1 MKRILLVDDHVVV
14 REGLKQIVADI
25 PDLFVAGEA
34 GTAQEALQKAL
45 SEKYD
50 LIILDITMPGASG
63 LDILK
68 DLTTQKPGS
77 KILVLSMHPEERYAL
92 RVLKAGAMG
101 YVTKDRA
108 PTELIEAV
116 QTVLQGRRYVGPSLA
131 EKLATDKV
139 FTDERPAYM
148 VLSDREYSVM
158 LMIASG
164 KTMTDIAKE
173 LSLSIKTVSSY
184 RRRILVKMKKT
195 NNADL
200 VRYVIENQLLN

>member
-1 MKRILLVDDHVVV
+1 MTRILLVDDHVVV
-14 REGLKQIVADI
+14 REGLKQIIADI

-45 SEKYD
+45 REKYD

-68 DLTTQKPGS
+68 DLAMQKPGS

-108 PTELIEAV
+108 PTELIEAI
-116 QTVLQGRRYVGPSLA
+116 QTVLQGRRYVSPSLA
-131 EKLATDKV
+131 EKLASDKI
-139 FTDERPAYM
+139 FAEEKPAHT

-184 RRRILVKMKKT
+184 RRRILAKIKKT

-200 VRYVIENQLLN
+200 VRYVIENQLLD